1 MEAFILPVKQFLNR
15 ALVTPL
21 AGFLKQ
27 GLTPEKLA
35 LSVALGVAFGIFPIF
50 GTTTILCAAAALLFG
65 LNLPAIQLINYFA
78 SPLQLL
84 FLIPF
89 IRLGELLFNEAP
101 LPLDVLQIITMLN
114 ADLIGAVNFLWW
126 TTIHAIVAWLL
137 VGPILAISLYFI
149 LVPIFARLIPQIS
162 E

>member
-1 MEAFILPVKQFLNR
+1 MNAFIINTKQFLNR
-15 ALVTPL
+15 ALVAPL
-21 AGFLKQ
+21 VGFLKQ

-35 LSVALGVAFGIFPIF
+35 LSVALGVALGIFPLL

-84 FLIPF
+84 SLIPF

-101 LPLDVLQIITMLN
+101 LPLDVLQILTLVKSDML
-114 ADLIGAVNFLWW
+114 GAVNFLWW
-126 TTIHAIVAWLL
+126 ATIHAVVAWLI
-137 VGPILAISLYFI
+137 VGPILAIVLYFI
-149 LVPIFARLIPQIS
+149 LVRLFAGLVPRS
-162 E
+162 TE

>member
-1 MEAFILPVKQFLNR
+1 MNSFIKTTKNFLHR
-15 ALVTPL
+15 ALVVPL
-21 AGFLKQ
+21 VGFLKQ

-35 LSVALGVAFGIFPIF
+35 LSVALGVTLGIFPVL
-50 GTTTILCAAAALLFG
+50 GTTTILCAAIALLFG

-89 IRLGELLFNEAP
+89 IRLGELLFNDVP
-101 LPLDVLQIITMLN
+101 LPLDILQIISMLQSD
-114 ADLIGAVNFLWW
+114 AVGAVNFLWR
-126 TTIHAIVAWLL
+126 TTMHAIIAWLL
-137 VGPILAISLYFI
+137 VGPFLAAALYFI
-149 LVPIFARLIPQIS
+149 LLPVFARLTPQNA